1 MKKIFQKF
9 WTPKEAIQR
18 IFLAVRIGFHLEG
31 KVMRE
36 ECLKRIGV
44 ERRAVKI
51 GQGSCCDT
59 VFLNGPSPA
68 SFSFIFGLFQTNIN
82 TILEQINVK
91 KCPSSIQHQDSNPRP
106 SKRESPPITTRP
118 GLLSNCCDTVASVVA
133 SDTRDPHFESSGHRQ
148 FLFTVNCV

>member
-51 GQGSCCDT
+51 G
-59 VFLNGPSPA
+59 
-68 SFSFIFGLFQTNIN
+68 
-82 TILEQINVK
+82 
-91 KCPSSIQHQDSNPRP
+91 
-106 SKRESPPITTRP
+106 
-118 GLLSNCCDTVASVVA
+118 
-133 SDTRDPHFESSGHRQ
+133 
-148 FLFTVNCV
+148 